1 MKTINEDIK
10 EVLISEEELAK
21 RVSELGKEITKD
33 YKDGYEDLILIGILK
48 GAVVFLADLI
58 KEIEIPVQIDFMSVS
73 SYGKGNT
80 ESSGVVRILK
90 DLDEDITDKH
100 VLLVEDIIDSGLTLS
115 YLSDIM
121 IRRGAKSVKIATLLN
136 KPARR
141 EKEVAIDYCGFKVPN
156 EFIVGYGID
165 YSEKYRN
172 LTFIGALDEKA
183 Y

>member
-1 MKTINEDIK
+1 MRIINEDIK
-10 EVLISEEELAK
+10 EVLISEEEIAK
-21 RVSELGKEITKD
+21 RVKELGQKITKD
-33 YKDGYEDLILIGILK
+33 YQDGFEDLILVGILK

-73 SYGKGNT
+73 SYGKGKT

-141 EKEVAIDYCGFKVPN
+141 EKEVNIDYCGFEVPN

-165 YSEKYRN
+165 YSEMYRN
-172 LTFIGALDEKA
+172 LTFIGALDESA